1 MSPETQQLSVI
12 RELHL
17 GSTYLSSTM
26 KRNIFNSILARFS
39 NFRLFSI
46 QGVTRVTPYKTL
58 HKIKKNLYATSINH
72 YLDFGLIILKILQ
85 AHYKNQIPHDIADF
99 LITNPHKILD

>member
-26 KRNIFNSILARFS
+26 KRNIFNLILGRFR

-46 QGVTRVTPYKTL
+46 QGATPYKIL
-58 HKIKKNLYATSINH
+58 HKIKKNLYATSIN
-72 YLDFGLIILKILQ
+72 YDLDFGLIVLVILQ
-85 AHYKNQIPHDIADF
+85 AHYKNQSPM
-99 LITNPHKILD
+99 T

>member
-1 MSPETQQLSVI
+1 M
-12 RELHL
+12 
-17 GSTYLSSTM
+17 TYLG
-26 KRNIFNSILARFS
+26 RFR

-46 QGVTRVTPYKTL
+46 QGATPYKIL
-58 HKIKKNLYATSINH
+58 HKIKKNLYTTSIN
-72 YLDFGLIILKILQ
+72 YDLVFGLIILEILQ

>member
-26 KRNIFNSILARFS
+26 KRNIFNSIFKPPMNDLGRFR

-46 QGVTRVTPYKTL
+46 QDTTPYKIL
-58 HKIKKNLYATSINH
+58 HEIKKNLYATSIN
-72 YLDFGLIILKILQ
+72 YNLDFGLIVLVILQ
-85 AHYKNQIPHDIADF
+85 AHYKNQSPM
-99 LITNPHKILD
+99 T